1 MKLSPF
7 AIILLYQ
14 VLTAVYVVAVS
25 DCMCDGNE
33 SMKEMFLN
41 PADSAPL
48 DLGCLKSFTGGA
60 DLQLIHNMAVPKLAH
75 IVAFRTTAL
84 LLL

>member
-14 VLTAVYVVAVS
+14 FLTAVYVVAAS
-25 DCMCDGNE
+25 DCTCDGDE
-33 SMKEMFLN
+33 SMKEMYLN
-41 PADSAPL
+41 TADSAPL

-60 DLQLIHNMAVPKLAH
+60 ELQLIHNMADPKLVY